1 MKWRLRQWAR
11 TELLRRAMARTRTWT
26 VGARPHTATP
36 ADVGAGLPK
45 GPVLAVWH
53 DRS

>member
-1 MKWRLRQWAR
+1 MGDLSQRNILFTAGVDLAAQFGG
-11 TELLRRAMARTRTWT
+11 LRRF
-26 VGARPHTATP
+26 
-36 ADVGAGLPK
+36 GAGLPK